1 MKLCSWNIAG
11 LKDKLQEPSILKF
24 NLDFDIVWILEA
36 TKYFSV
42 QVPGFSVCRNVSR
55 SGRNRGGVVMLGQD
69 ALMQSG
75 KQVDVDAEDQICHG
89 GFVMHSRTEV
99 KRRIYTSR

>member
-1 MKLCSWNIAG
+1 MKLCWWNIAA

-24 NLDFDIVWILEA
+24 ILDFDIVWILEA
-36 TKYFSV
+36 TKYFNV
-42 QVPGFSVCRNVSR
+42 QVPGLSVCRNVSR
-55 SGRNRGGVVMLGQD
+55 SGRNRGVVMLGQD
-69 ALMQSG
+69 ALVHSV

-99 KRRIYTSR
+99 RRRIYTSR